1 MTVVVLV
8 GGIGSSD
15 TEEDKDDG
23 KVHLLEQ
30 LQPEQYQC
38 ADHRCR

>member
-1 MTVVVLV
+1 MTFLLLV

-30 LQPEQYQC
+30 L
-38 ADHRCR
+38 

>member
-1 MTVVVLV
+1 MTVFLAV
-8 GGIGSSD
+8 GGVGSSD

-30 LQPEQYQC
+30 L
-38 ADHRCR
+38 